1 MGGFFCKKFRK
12 IQTFKLKKKKQQ
24 LENTALR
31 MCVCLWVSCNAHSQI
46 QVIPPSLFPVT
57 YMQPAAMSQPS
68 TLCSKGECWGCMDRT
83 MPSRAVAQYGI
94 WCVWGARGN
103 LDWFAQ
109 RGGVAPCGALETLKV
124 GLDRALSTWWC
135 YRCPCSLQGGW
146 TRWPL
151 MARSCSNDSI
161 IWSPLLWKCI
171 FCIKLYGMNQVFILL
186 CMLLCSWAFQITFC
200 MCSGLLAEKVAVL
213 NAWVKCSPCKLNSRE
228 T

>member
-1 MGGFFCKKFRK
+1 MHTAKSKWSHPPFF
-12 IQTFKLKKKKQQ
+12 L
-24 LENTALR
+24 
-31 MCVCLWVSCNAHSQI
+31 
-46 QVIPPSLFPVT
+46 SLT
-57 YMQPAAMSQPS
+57 CSQPQWAS
-68 TLCSKGECWGCMDRT
+68 PALSVVKVSAGAAWTGPCPAGLWHNM
-83 MPSRAVAQYGI
+83 VYG
-94 WCVWGARGN
+94 VWGARGN